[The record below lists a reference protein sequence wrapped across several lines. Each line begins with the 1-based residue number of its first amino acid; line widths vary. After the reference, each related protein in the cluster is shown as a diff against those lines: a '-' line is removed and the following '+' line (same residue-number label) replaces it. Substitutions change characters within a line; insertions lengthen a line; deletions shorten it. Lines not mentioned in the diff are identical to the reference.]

1 MAAKIDTY
9 TYYSDSPNILHS
21 VNAWRELDKKNLHKK
36 EDLPEGWPEKL
47 TGPHVWTGEELRKN
61 PERYK
66 YYFTLEDLSEIHNA
80 VKEFKRLDLPLKKVE
95 KANFKLGSL
104 GSKLEAFSKDLYEGI
119 GVRLLRGFNIDDY
132 DEQERLIAYL
142 GISSYIGDIR
152 DAQGLNRAL
161 THIKSI
167 AHVPKEVR
175 APIGV
180 SQQTTDPQMYHSD
193 FGGDIVSL
201 FVLGIPVSGGE
212 SLISS
217 TYSIY
222 NYLAQNRPDIIK
234 ILTNKEGYKR
244 KGFPEGAPLIFYEND
259 EFITNFST
267 RNFIGF
273 GEIPRDESYPLI
285 SLEER
290 DAVGGFNAI
299 AYKYTLETDLQKGDI
314 EYVNNFINQHCRK
327 GYVEDEDHRRHLA
340 RLWLRNSKYTF
351 LLKLPQE
358 IKEKRD
364 QFFPVN
370 YEQVVPLNELEEDEI
385 KVRSGADSIDK
396 FYAKPT

>member
-1 MAAKIDTY
+1 MVAKVDTY
-9 TYYSDSPNILHS
+9 TNYSDSPDILHS
-21 VNAWRELDKKNLHKK
+21 IKAWRELDKKNLQAKV
-36 EDLPEGWPEKL
+36 DLPEGWPNKL
-47 TGPHVWTGEELRKN
+47 TGPHVWTGEELKNN
-61 PERYK
+61 PEKYK
-66 YYFTLEDLSEIHNA
+66 YYFTQEDLFEIHNA
-80 VKEFKRLDLPLKKVE
+80 IKKFKKLGLPLKKVSKE
-95 KANFKLGSL
+95 NFELGSI
-104 GSKLEAFSKDLYEGI
+104 GSKLEKFGEDLYKGI

-167 AHVPKEVR
+167 AHVPKAER

-201 FVLGIPVSGGE
+201 FVLGVPVSGGE

-222 NYLAQNRPDIIK
+222 NHLAQNRPDIIRV
-234 ILTNKEGYKR
+234 LTNPEGYKR
-244 KGFPEGAPLIFYEND
+244 KGFPEGAPLIFYED
-259 EFITNFST
+259 EEFITNFST

-273 GEIPRDESYPLI
+273 GDIARDESYPLI
-285 SLEER
+285 SSEES
-290 DAVGGFNAI
+290 DAVGGFNAV
-299 AYKYTLETDLQKGDI
+299 AYEYTLETDLQKGDI
-314 EYVNNFINQHCRK
+314 EYVNNLINQHCRK
-327 GYVEDEDHRRHLA
+327 GYVEDNDHRRHLA
-340 RLWLRNSKYTF
+340 RLWLRNSNYTF
-351 LLKLPQE
+351 LLKLPQQ

-364 QFFPVN
+364 QFFPVE
-370 YEQVVPLNELEEDEI
+370 YEQEIPLNELEEDEI
-385 KVRSGADSIDK
+385 KVKNGADSIDK
-396 FYAKPT
+396 FYAKPK